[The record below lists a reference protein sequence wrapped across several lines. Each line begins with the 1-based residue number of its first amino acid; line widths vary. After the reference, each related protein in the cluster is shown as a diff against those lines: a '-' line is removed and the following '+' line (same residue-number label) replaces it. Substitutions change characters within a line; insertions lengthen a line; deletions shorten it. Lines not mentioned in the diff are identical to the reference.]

1 MSIVEEAVG
10 VPRSF
15 CPIVQSFTLF
25 LETESPLGILGMP
38 VVVSGSKAT
47 LRYAKDAWTNWAG
60 RWAKILEPLQL
71 LFFGRLALSAI
82 CLLIEGNSK
91 NLSLFVSWKGSIWGK
106 ILLPVI
112 VHLLESFR
120 MSLAGESVSNYSWL
134 DRMMYATAALI
145 TSVTS
150 RSCRFS
156 KLLCRKCQSEKREG
170 LLFI

>member
-1 MSIVEEAVG
+1 MG
-10 VPRSF
+10 W
-15 CPIVQSFTLF
+15 FT
-25 LETESPLGILGMP
+25 
-38 VVVSGSKAT
+38 T
-47 LRYAKDAWTNWAG
+47 LTWSVCHCLARPSAG

-71 LFFGRLALSAI
+71 FFFGRLALSAI

-106 ILLPVI
+106 ISCSVI

-120 MSLAGESVSNYSWL
+120 MSLAGESVSNHCWL
-134 DRMMYATAALI
+134 DRMMYATTALI

-156 KLLCRKCQSEKREG
+156 KLLSEMSKRKAWRPFVHLS
-170 LLFI
+170 LLLYFGRTRRFM